1 MAQSNADDN
10 ILDLQALA
18 PTSVKL
24 KLPNGETVE
33 VKPPK
38 TEQVLRIG
46 FLGQQMGEIRKLGE
60 DNPNELTDEM
70 REKLQT
76 VMDGLEEQIKI
87 VIPDLAEY
95 NLNMLMITKL
105 ADFIGE
111 MGAPGQADALAAQG
125 GGEATDPKAPK
136 TPKSPTPESPT
147 S

>member
-1 MAQSNADDN
+1 MAQSNADEN

-24 KLPNGETVE
+24 KLPDGTTVE

-70 REKLQT
+70 RDKLQH

-87 VIPDLAEY
+87 VIPDLADY

-105 ADFIGE
+105 SDFIGE
-111 MGAPGQADALAAQG
+111 MGAPGQADAALAAQG

-136 TPKSPTPESPT
+136 QPSPTPELPT